1 VYTRSQR
8 GHQRHRLANA
18 TSRINVGLLAVD
30 YSGKAQMTWGI
41 EKQREWQIALD
52 KIAPNEKET

>member
-1 VYTRSQR
+1 VCTRSQR
-8 GHQRHRLANA
+8 GHQKHRLANA

-52 KIAPNEKET
+52 KNRPK